1 MTSKNYVTRDEVY
14 KIEGYAEILDNE
26 KHHDHKIILDEY
38 NVLRWEG
45 NPEVIKMADEVGV
58 NKLII
63 DLQNSGHTKSS
74 EVYQKLYRDIGYS
87 LCGYWDVFA
96 YCNEEDC
103 YDDEEDEE
111 IYCGGD
117 EDEEIFVPYE
127 LLASEEARIK
137 SAS

>member
-14 KIEGYAEILDNE
+14 KIEWYAEILDNE

-38 NVLRWEG
+38 NVLRWEE

-63 DLQNSGHTKSS
+63 DLQNSGYTESS

-87 LCGYWDVFA
+87 LGGYGDIF
-96 YCNEEDC
+96 CHC
-103 YDDEEDEE
+103 DEEE
-111 IYCGGD
+111 YY
-117 EDEEIFVPYE
+117 EDE
-127 LLASEEARIK
+127 
-137 SAS
+137 